1 MENIKVSLFDNDRV
15 VHAITD
21 ISAGEMNGLSLKNFF
36 EKIKAEFITGETAYL
51 EVEGL
56 RETPVIFEISPV
68 E

>member
-15 VHAITD
+15 VHAKSD
-21 ISAGEMNGLSLKNFF
+21 EASLPNLFKRIR
-36 EKIKAEFITGETAYL
+36 EEFITGETAYL

-56 RETPVIFEISPV
+56 KEKPVVFEITPI